1 MRLTVTRD
9 SVAAGDDVTAPNERI
24 VDLPDPA
31 TLGDLVAWLKGERAG
46 ASVVGGATWTLRL
59 RGRVVAVLA
68 QSLDEVVAIADPVLA
83 LDPTDTPHLEYLLG
97 LDPALVVDMVRADPL
112 RTDLDALA
120 RSSWH
125 GLGASPRADDGTLTP

>member
-1 MRLTVTRD
+1 MLLTLTRD
-9 SVAAGDDVTAPNERI
+9 SVAAGDDATAPNERR

-31 TLGDLVAWLKGERAG
+31 TLRDLVAWLERERAG

-59 RGRVVAVLA
+59 RGQVAAVLS
-68 QSLDEVVAIADPVLA
+68 QSLAEVVVIGDPALP
-83 LDPTDTPHLEYLLG
+83 LDPADSPHLEYLLG
-97 LDPALVVDMVRADPL
+97 LDPRVVISMVEQDPG

-125 GLGASPRADDGTLTP
+125 GLGTTPP